1 MVSISKFTKY
11 STFIISGVITFILLF
26 SCTEDNTGNL
36 QVKYFH
42 NPPESAELH
51 AYWQWIDGCVTQ
63 EGITLDLEA
72 MKEQG
77 IRQVAILCVSMF
89 EGKDLGIKK
98 VAFASEQW
106 FALFRWALQ
115 EAHRL
120 GIFVGVHN
128 SNGWSGSGGPWIT
141 PEISMKK
148 YTWTSTLIKGN
159 QQVTVQLRKP
169 LGLQNFF
176 KEVAVVAVKSEEAS
190 GEEVQKSY
198 MLNGKT
204 DASALYD
211 GSPVSH
217 MQLKKGDT
225 ISITGEKAFQFNR
238 IAVTPYH
245 GSMWGDIET
254 FEYTLKILSR
264 SKTSEFK
271 SLAEISVKGAN
282 RLSVFSLPE
291 TDASEVLVVV
301 SSAINKTY
309 QVPANMGEVQLLGSV
324 EDPVYSPEIPDF
336 LEKAAFSRS
345 KQEQYFSRI
354 PDLIQVLPTAE
365 NKVSEV
371 IDLSQKMDSTGLLR
385 WDVPAGNWKVFR
397 FGYTITGAVSN
408 PVPSNEAGLECDKMD
423 TLALNIHF
431 RNFPEKLIHEAGKFT
446 GNTFKFLLSDS
457 YECSYMNWTAALPE
471 EFEKRAGYSL
481 IPWIP
486 VLCGASVGKY
496 NEAEAFLYDFRKVIA
511 SLIEENYY
519 RHLQTLCHRNKLEF
533 HAEVIYGNYSYPP
546 LEILRANQ
554 YADLPMTEF
563 WTNTDSNSI
572 IQYKPVSQR
581 EIHFPVSAARIYEI
595 PVVGA
600 EAYTGLAHFS
610 ESLYDL
616 KPFADRAFCEGI
628 NQFVLHS
635 IVHQPDERKPG
646 FTLGRYASHFNRHN
660 LFWPAMKSWGEY
672 HARIQYVL
680 QQGTTVADVLYYP
693 GDQLPQFNYPN
704 QSTKI
709 PLAYHLS
716 AVNYDALKH
725 RTVVE
730 NNRLVLNKKDSARLL
745 VFSPQSLMNIETLKR
760 LEELV
765 ASGANVYSS
774 KPEKMLQLSEMKNR
788 SKKFQQIVD
797 QVWGKGNVTTERKY
811 GNGYIF
817 SEMPV
822 EEVLSKIKV
831 TPDFSHALKNP
842 LALNFIHKRID
853 KTDFY
858 FVANQLD
865 STFQTELKFR
875 VSGKVPEVWD
885 PVDGSV
891 KKIHKYD
898 YQDGQTSVSFNINPY
913 QSLFFVFKPENAE
926 DNSIDKLLEADG
938 EIQITNL
945 SGKMEFKAPYPVNI
959 KPVQFNALTPVNE
972 AENPDVKY
980 FSGDILYKTTFKCSR
995 ESLLSSRNIY
1005 MNIGRFGGIARVKL
1019 NGKELPVLWYLYQ
1032 DLDVTGLLKPEN
1044 SLEVTVTNNWRNRII
1059 GDFVQYGQLKN
1070 SWTSANIQEFLNKNS
1085 RLEKSGWMGP
1095 LKLKLFDQQ

>member
-1 MVSISKFTKY
+1 MARL
-11 STFIISGVITFILLF
+11 FILFVLLLF
-26 SCTEDNTGNL
+26 SACRLPQEQKLNPEL
-36 QVKYFH
+36 FR
-42 NPPESAELH
+42 NPPEVAGLH

-159 QQVTVQLRKP
+159 QQVIVQLRKP

-176 KEVAVVAVKSEEAS
+176 KEVAVVAVKSEKTS

-198 MLNGKT
+198 KLNGKT
-204 DASALYD
+204 DASALCD

-217 MQLKKGDT
+217 LQLKKGDT
-225 ISITGEKAFQFNR
+225 ISITGEKAFHFNR

-271 SLAEISVKGAN
+271 FLAEISVKGAN
-282 RLSVFSLPE
+282 KLSVFSLPE
-291 TDASEVLVVV
+291 TYASEVLVVV

-324 EDPVYSPEIPDF
+324 EGPEYSPEIPDF

-354 PDLIQVLPTAE
+354 TDLIQGLSKAE

-371 IDLSQKMDSTGLLR
+371 IDLSHKMDSTGLLR

-397 FGYTITGAVSN
+397 FGYTTTGAVSN

-431 RNFPEKLIHEAGKFT
+431 RNFPEKLIHEAGKFI

-533 HAEVIYGNYSYPP
+533 HTEMIYGNYSYPP

-610 ESLYDL
+610 ESLNDL

-704 QSTKI
+704 KSTEI
-709 PLAYHLS
+709 PLSHHLTAINS
-716 AVNYDALKH
+716 DALK
-725 RTVVE
+725 
-730 NNRLVLNKKDSARLL
+730 NRIEVADNKLVLNKKDSSSLL
-745 VFSPQSLMNIETLKR
+745 IVSPNGFMNLETLKR
-760 LEELV
+760 LEEMV
-765 ASGANVYSS
+765 AAGANVYSP
-774 KPEKMLQLSEMKNR
+774 KPEKMLQLSEVQNNCDEFQRISDQLWGEVKGITE
-788 SKKFQQIVD
+788 KKY
-797 QVWGKGNVTTERKY
+797 GKGH
-811 GNGYIF
+811 IF

-822 EEVLSKIKV
+822 SEVLNKINL
-831 TPDFSHALKNP
+831 TPDFSHTLENP
-842 LALNFIHKRID
+842 LSLNFIHKRVGNND
-853 KTDFY
+853 VF

-875 VSGKVPEVWD
+875 ISGKLPEVWD

-891 KKIHKYD
+891 KKIIKYD
-898 YQDGQTSVSFNINPY
+898 CQNYLTSMAFRFKPY
-913 QSLFFVFKPENAE
+913 QSLFFVYRSQSEAN
-926 DNSIDKLLEADG
+926 DSIETFSESEE
-938 EIQITNL
+938 EIQIKDL
-945 SGKMEFKAPYPVNI
+945 VGEMEFKAPYPSKI
-959 KPVQFNALTPVNE
+959 KPIQFDGLIPINE
-972 AENPDVKY
+972 AGNADIKY
-980 FSGDILYKTTFKCSR
+980 FSGDIIYRTQFKCPQKF
-995 ESLLSSRNIY
+995 LQTGQKIY
-1005 MNIGRFGGIARVKL
+1005 LNIGRFGGTARVCL
-1019 NGKELPVLWYLYQ
+1019 NRQALPTLWYHYQ
-1032 DLDVTGLLKPEN
+1032 NLDITGFLKSEN
-1044 SLEVTVTNNWRNRII
+1044 TLEVTITNTWRNRII

-1070 SWTSANIQEFLNKNS
+1070 LWTTANVQEFLNKNS
-1085 RLEKSGWMGP
+1085 QLENSGWTGP
-1095 LKLKLFDQQ
+1095 LKIIYNK